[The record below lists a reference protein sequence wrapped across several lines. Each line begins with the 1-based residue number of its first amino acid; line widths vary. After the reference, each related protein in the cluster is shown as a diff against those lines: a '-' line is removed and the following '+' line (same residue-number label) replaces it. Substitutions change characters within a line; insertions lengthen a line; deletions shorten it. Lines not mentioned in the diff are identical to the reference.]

1 MSEKHRYHP
10 ISWGLAFFQQL
21 KNFVIPI
28 VLLLFQWRELPLGW
42 LIVGL
47 FLLIS
52 IIASFQYFT
61 HYYKVTTDSLIVYSG
76 IVNKKETIIPYE
88 RMQTLKQQQWFFFKP
103 FHVVRLSIETAGG
116 SSTEAEAVLPAVPE
130 RIVQRLEQLRG
141 NHLEEVSETDGYE
154 IPANQ
159 ILLFSLTNLS
169 MFATFVALFAFFD
182 QLIPDTWSS
191 RLFSLGEQFLQA
203 GWFMFLVAGGSVLLL
218 VSVVSIIK
226 NMILYYRFRVTRQQ
240 ATITIE
246 SGLFER
252 KIQKIPLTK
261 IQGVQIHQQV
271 LRKLFGLVSVEVLL
285 ASGQEEGD
293 DMKQVFLLPII
304 HEQAMYRVLAMLL
317 PEWQLQQPKLHY
329 TSRDKVWYFLRIPLA
344 IMIPL
349 SIGVFFIR
357 PWLSLIALVLGI
369 VWLFISKRNSFYQG
383 YVIEE
388 QRICMQRALFFTKT
402 QTFVARPKIQACQEE
417 TSKWLYPKKIYHVCL
432 FIKGDV
438 SVDYL
443 RLKYIEQSDLIKIKN
458 FYQKK

>member
-1 MSEKHRYHP
+1 M
-10 ISWGLAFFQQL
+10 
-21 KNFVIPI
+21 
-28 VLLLFQWRELPLGW
+28 
-42 LIVGL
+42 
-47 FLLIS
+47 
-52 IIASFQYFT
+52 
-61 HYYKVTTDSLIVYSG
+61 
-76 IVNKKETIIPYE
+76 
-88 RMQTLKQQQWFFFKP
+88 
-103 FHVVRLSIETAGG
+103 
-116 SSTEAEAVLPAVPE
+116 
-130 RIVQRLEQLRG
+130 
-141 NHLEEVSETDGYE
+141 
-154 IPANQ
+154 
-159 ILLFSLTNLS
+159 
-169 MFATFVALFAFFD
+169 
-182 QLIPDTWSS
+182 
-191 RLFSLGEQFLQA
+191 QA

-317 PEWQLQQPKLHY
+317 PEWQLQQPTLHY

-357 PWLSLIALVLGI
+357 PWLSLIVLALGI

-402 QTFVARPKIQACQEE
+402 QTFVARPKIQGCQEE

-432 FIKGDV
+432 FMKGDV

-443 RLKYIEQSDLIKIKN
+443 RLKYVEQSDLIQIKN